1 MTTGKTLKL
10 DVGEG
15 AGDGVQI
22 DDVADHEPVMPGT
35 RLQPHSVLKGKCTHA
50 HAVQLWDAESSTI

>member
-1 MTTGKTLKL
+1 MTTGKTPRI

-15 AGDGVQI
+15 AGAGVQI

-35 RLQPHSVLKGKCTHA
+35 RLQPYGVLKEKVSCR
-50 HAVQLWDAESSTI
+50 